1 MKVNFDKKTGLVPA
15 IIQDA
20 QTKKVLM
27 QGYMNQESLDKTLDS
42 KRVCFY
48 SRSKQRLWT
57 KGEESGNYLELKS
70 LKLDCDQ
77 DSILIQAN
85 PRGPI
90 CHKGTDNCWGEDN
103 KPNAMF
109 LEELES
115 IITDRWEDG
124 SDKKSYVKTMK
135 SKGLNKIAQKVGEEA
150 VELVIEAKDDDLDLF
165 LNEAADLLFHQILL
179 YRAKNV
185 KLEQVI
191 QVLKSRNDAK
201 K

>member
-1 MKVNFDKKTGLVPA
+1 MKVNFDKKTGLVPV

-77 DSILIQAN
+77 DSILIQAI
-85 PRGPI
+85 PMGPT

-150 VELVIEAKDDDLDLF
+150 VELVIEAKDEDLDLF

>member
-1 MKVNFDKKTGLVPA
+1 MKVNFDKKTGLIPA

-27 QGYMNQESLDKTLDS
+27 QGYMNQESLDKTLNS

-57 KGEESGNYLELKS
+57 KGEESGNYLELIS

-77 DSILIQAN
+77 DSLLIQAN
-85 PRGPI
+85 PKGPI
-90 CHKGTDNCWGEDN
+90 CHKGTDTCWREDN
-103 KPNAMF
+103 KPNVLF

-115 IITDRWEDG
+115 IISERWEDT
-124 SDKKSYVKTMK
+124 SDKKSYVKSMK
-135 SKGLNKIAQKVGEEA
+135 AQGLNKIAQKVGEEA

-165 LNEAADLLFHQILL
+165 LNEAADLLFHQLLL